1 MGKAQ
6 ENERNMKH
14 GEDQLVAETT
24 KNKMSRLSGKMVTFQ
39 VRETP
44 SRPNNIHSQKW
55 MSGMQRLCDR
65 PAIEMDTE

>member
-1 MGKAQ
+1 MEKAQ
-6 ENERNMKH
+6 KNERNMKH

-39 VRETP
+39 VRETL

-55 MSGMQRLCDR
+55 MSAIQRLATDV
-65 PAIEMDTE
+65 AIHMDTE